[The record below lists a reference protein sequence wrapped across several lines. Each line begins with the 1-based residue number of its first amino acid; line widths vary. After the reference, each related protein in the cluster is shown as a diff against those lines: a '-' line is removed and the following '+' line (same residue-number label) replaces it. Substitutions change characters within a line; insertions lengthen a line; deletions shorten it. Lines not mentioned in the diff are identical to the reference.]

1 MNFPT
6 LLTASRIIIAPFFAY
21 AFVHGYAHQSVFWI
35 WTAVALLV
43 VSELTDAVDGSVA
56 RSRRQVTDFGK
67 VFDPVADSI
76 SRLTAILSF
85 LVCGIIP
92 LWLFLVFFYRDSL
105 LSLLRIVC
113 ASRGTVL
120 AARQSGKAK
129 AVLQAA
135 GIFSVLAIVLLRI
148 YDPSLMPSALW
159 GFHPG
164 FWVML
169 VPALVTV
176 LSVFDYV
183 MPNREA
189 IVDMMRPKP

>member
-1 MNFPT
+1 
-6 LLTASRIIIAPFFAY
+6 
-21 AFVHGYAHQSVFWI
+21 
-35 WTAVALLV
+35 VALLIA
-43 VSELTDAVDGSVA
+43 SELTDAVDGAVA
-56 RSRRQVTDFGK
+56 RSRNQVTDFGK

-85 LVCGIIP
+85 LVCSILP

-120 AARQSGKAK
+120 AARTSGKAK

-135 GIFSVLAIVLLRI
+135 GIFSVLAIVLVRI
-148 YDPSLMPSALW
+148 YDPSLIPSALW

-169 VPALVTV
+169 IPALVTV

-183 MPNREA
+183 APNRQA
-189 IVDMMRPKP
+189 IADRMRPQS